1 MRKTI
6 LTADLKLP
14 KKKMFNKENNEPA
27 NKTGRK
33 HFMDKP

>member
-6 LTADLKLP
+6 LHADLKLP
-14 KKKMFNKENNEPA
+14 KKKMFNKENNEPV

-33 HFMDKP
+33 HFMD